1 MGIENYLNQTVS
13 LLGKTSYDKY
23 GKPVVGA
30 GTNIIGRLQET
41 TRRIVT
47 GKQQEIGIDA
57 ELWVLPTQTLNI
69 DDQISYNGVTYKVV
83 KVDTKRGFYGSANHK
98 KALLIKMP

>member
-1 MGIENYLNQTVS
+1 MRIATYLNQTVT

-30 GTNIIGRLQET
+30 GSSIPARLQET

-47 GKQQEIGIDA
+47 GKQQELGIDA
-57 ELWVLPTQTLNI
+57 ELWVLPTQTLNV
-69 DDQISYNGVTYKVV
+69 DDQIQYESVTYKVV
-83 KVDTKRGFYGSANHK
+83 KVDTKRGFTGSANHK
-98 KALLIKMP
+98 KALLIKTP